1 MVHVGVSNLCNN
13 EPVGNL
19 PRGTVLIEKCI
30 GHMLNKRL
38 QNNNSRHCNRS
49 LMIFCAPSRNQDEN
63 ENYIEVWPD
72 RASRFIASSLLNF
85 EEVVIPVF
93 DIDVLMMS
101 LLDRKDRGLD
111 EMVVL
116 GE

>member
-1 MVHVGVSNLCNN
+1 M
-13 EPVGNL
+13 
-19 PRGTVLIEKCI
+19 
-30 GHMLNKRL
+30 KRTTIL
-38 QNNNSRHCNRS
+38 KSG
-49 LMIFCAPSRNQDEN
+49 LTAP
-63 ENYIEVWPD
+63 P
-72 RASRFIASSLLNF
+72 ASSLLNF